1 MFHVLRIFR
10 REITTNKLG
19 LTQAERTLT
28 LEIVQ
33 KMSYASSEDE
43 YMQHYGLL
51 NDTNLKSVLDY
62 FDANWH
68 SIRNQWVN
76 GLKNDRLTLQNR
88 TNNRLECI
96 DQKLKLVITKYS
108 NLNQFCSQLII
119 ALNAL
124 QVERDH
130 RALNLFQKV
139 PSIPFSVDS
148 IQYQYMQL
156 LTPYAFTFVL
166 KQINCSSKVKLVI
179 NGDTFE
185 GKNSAGS
192 IVVAEET
199 CTCSFWKTMQL
210 QRRHIFALHSIK
222 KLSLYHA
229 SLCALQWTQ
238 FYYKSNYNIADIE
251 GYDQGDSGCMI
262 SAVSCKKAKRVTVL
276 AQQDKYRK
284 ASHITTKLASLVS
297 EAPMRE
303 FKQKLSTL
311 EDNTKGVGTRWKVH
325 YSRSVT
331 IPEYL
336 LARVIFGEFVC
347 EKQLADFILA
357 I

>member
-1 MFHVLRIFR
+1 
-10 REITTNKLG
+10 
-19 LTQAERTLT
+19 
-28 LEIVQ
+28 
-33 KMSYASSEDE
+33 
-43 YMQHYGLL
+43 
-51 NDTNLKSVLDY
+51 
-62 FDANWH
+62 
-68 SIRNQWVN
+68 
-76 GLKNDRLTLQNR
+76 
-88 TNNRLECI
+88 
-96 DQKLKLVITKYS
+96 
-108 NLNQFCSQLII
+108 
-119 ALNAL
+119 
-124 QVERDH
+124 
-130 RALNLFQKV
+130 
-139 PSIPFSVDS
+139 
-148 IQYQYMQL
+148 MQL

-311 EDNTKGVGTRWKVH
+311 EDILKVWKQGGRCTIQECEGQLYVAYYIIYGVICNSNRNSNRND
-325 YSRSVT
+325 YM
-331 IPEYL
+331 
-336 LARVIFGEFVC
+336 
-347 EKQLADFILA
+347 ILV
-357 I
+357 